1 MAEQDNTFDRSE
13 EDDEFGLPEV
23 SYEPINRDAPAGSF
37 ENEHRYYADDE
48 ASDNQKKIWLTVG
61 FIILFLG
68 IIGAVVYFVAFHDAA
83 PEPKEQLVSE
93 IVSEPEPEPEPVE
106 EVVVEETPE
115 VTSTTYTDVTTISS
129 ATGRSYIVVG
139 SFVDEDLARDFSEK
153 LLQAEGIGS
162 VIIEPFGKT
171 SLLHRV
177 AVTDYESF
185 QEAMEQVENHRT
197 TYGPETWVLKY

>member
-23 SYEPINRDAPAGSF
+23 SYEPINRDVPAASF
-37 ENEHRYYADDE
+37 ENDRYYADDE

-61 FIILFLG
+61 FIVLFLG
-68 IIGAVVYFVAFHDAA
+68 IIGAVVYFVAFHDTA
-83 PEPKEQLVSE
+83 PEPKEQLVSD

-115 VTSTTYTDVTTISS
+115 VTSTTYSDVTTISS
-129 ATGRSYIVVG
+129 PTGRSYIVVG
-139 SFVDEDLARDFSEK
+139 SFVDEDLARDYSEK

-177 AVTDYESF
+177 AVADYESF